1 MNYKY
6 RLLGWIALV
15 LSVASLI
22 VGTILRKDGYD
33 YFGALVP
40 ALFGAGVVLAAM
52 WFSAGRSE
60 KTSRQFDTDRK
71 DERTQLIRG
80 KAAVTALFTVL
91 ILLLALGVWL
101 GTSEHTAI
109 ALVVFGILFVGLIVF
124 EIRITILE
132 KKM

>member
-1 MNYKY
+1 MKAEKKVT
-6 RLLGWIALV
+6 I
-15 LSVASLI
+15 
-22 VGTILRKDGYD
+22 GTI
-33 YFGALVP
+33 VM
-40 ALFGAGVVLAAM
+40 LFGLA
-52 WFSAGRSE
+52 
-60 KTSRQFDTDRK
+60 QF
-71 DERTQLIRG
+71 
-80 KAAVTALFTVL
+80 